1 MNCELFI
8 TAQAEQD
15 LNGAVNYI
23 DHILLNPKAADDLLN
38 EAERKLSELALFP
51 EKYALADDPVLK
63 SWGIRFTNVKNYLVF
78 YLVSRQEQRVYIVR
92 FLFQKRDWAAILKQG
107 FSLE

>member
-1 MNCELFI
+1 MNYTLFI
-8 TAQAEQD
+8 TAQAERD

-23 DHILLNPKAADDLLN
+23 VQILLNPQAADDLLN
-38 EAERKLSELALFP
+38 EAERKLGELALFP
-51 EKYALADDPVLK
+51 EKYAPVDDPVLK